1 MINSATGLRELA
13 YVAKVREIR
22 PIEGKDRVECAVV
35 NGWTIMVKK
44 GDFKVGDLGVYF
56 EVDSQVPEK
65 EPFMF
70 LAQKHFKIKIQKYG
84 KFYSQGLLM
93 PLPNFPELTDVK
105 EGDFLT
111 EKLGVVYNTAE
122 DRQRKSG
129 KPKDKYQPMLQ
140 RYSLLF
146 KKPIIRQIIKTKW
159 GKKLFFFFIGKKVAD
174 SKKFPKHFPY
184 IKVTDEE
191 RCENIPGI
199 CGSTRSW
206 VKTLKIDGTSTTFIL
221 ERKKHNKF
229 EFYVCSRQV
238 RQLKPTQ
245 KTYFEDVDNVYWEM
259 ANKYNIEAVLKDLL
273 IHHPEW
279 DYVCLQGET
288 AGPQLQGNPHKLP
301 ERRFYG
307 FNFIESQTGR
317 WGTVAAKNLFDWYG
331 ISWVPVIDTDYH
343 IPNDFEEFKL
353 SADGQIE
360 LDDAS
365 GLREGY
371 VYRSQDGK
379 ESFKNVSR
387 VYQVKVMGKHF
398 N

>member
-22 PIEGKDRVECAVV
+22 PVEGKDRVECAVV

-44 GDFKVGDLGVYF
+44 GDFKVGDLGIYF

-93 PLPNFPELTDVK
+93 PLSSFPELGEVE

-111 EKLGVVYNTAE
+111 EKLGVTYNTLD
-122 DRQRKSG
+122 DRKRKG
-129 KPKDKYQPMLQ
+129 QLKDKYQPMLQ
-140 RYSLLF
+140 RYSKLF
-146 KKPIIRQIIKTKW
+146 KKPIIRKIIKTKAGKEFFYQLL
-159 GKKLFFFFIGKKVAD
+159 GKKAIK
-174 SKKFPKHFPY
+174 SKKFPTQFPY
-184 IKVTDEE
+184 VKITDEE
-191 RCENIPGI
+191 RCENLPHI
-199 CGSTRSW
+199 CEDTRPW
-206 VKTLKIDGTSTTFIL
+206 IKTLKIDGTSTTFIL
-221 ERKKHNKF
+221 ERKGRKRY

-238 RQLKPTQ
+238 RQLKPSQ
-245 KTYFEDVDNVYWEM
+245 KTYHDINVYWEM
-259 ANKYNIEAVLKDLL
+259 AFKYDIENVLKDILE
-273 IHHPEW
+273 HHPEW
-279 DYVCLQGET
+279 SYVCLQGET

-307 FNFIESQTGR
+307 FNFIDSESGR
-317 WGTVAAKNLFDWYG
+317 WSTLAAKALFGRYG
-331 ISWVPVIDTDYH
+331 INWVPVIDTDYH

-353 SADGQIE
+353 SADGEIE